1 MRHTQNIFTI
11 ANILSH
17 EECQAYIALTE
28 QAGYIAATINTNKG
42 FELRPDI
49 RNNERVILDDFKIA
63 KNLWQRVSD
72 QIPPVLEGRQ
82 ALGLNERF
90 RFYRYDVGQ
99 YFAPHYDGA
108 FRRDN
113 GEQSLLTF
121 MIYLNDDFDGGETD
135 FGEITIKP
143 ETGMAL
149 VFAHH
154 LLHEGCAVTKGR
166 KYVLRSDVMYGRVG
180 LLTSNPPLFL
190 KRY

>member
-1 MRHTQNIFTI
+1 MKFAASIFTI
-11 ANILSH
+11 NNVLSA
-17 EECQAYIALTE
+17 EECQSYIALTE
-28 QAGYIAATINTNKG
+28 QAGYAAATINTNKG
-42 FELRPDI
+42 FELRPNI
-49 RNNERVILDDFKIA
+49 RNNERVILDDFEIA
-63 KNLWQRVSD
+63 KNLWHRVSD
-72 QIPPVLEGRQ
+72 QIPPMLKGRQ

-121 MIYLNDDFDGGETD
+121 MIYLNDDFEGGETN

-149 VFAHH
+149 VFEHP
-154 LLHEGCAVTKGR
+154 LLHEGCALTKGR

-180 LLTSNPPLFL
+180 LFTSNPTLFL
-190 KRY
+190 QQY

>member
-1 MRHTQNIFTI
+1 MNPADNIFTI
-11 ANILSH
+11 AKVLTPD
-17 EECQAYIALTE
+17 ECQMYIALTE
-28 QAGYIAATINTNKG
+28 QTGYDAAPITTAAG
-42 FELRPDI
+42 FVMRPDI
-49 RNNERVILDDFKIA
+49 RNNRRVIIDDFEIA
-63 KNLWQRVSD
+63 KNLWQRVQSH
-72 QIPPVLEGRQ
+72 IPPVLEGRQ

-121 MIYLNDDFDGGETD
+121 MIYLNDDFEGGETN

-149 VFAHH
+149 VFEHH

-180 LLTSNPPLFL
+180 LLTSDPPLFL

>member
-1 MRHTQNIFTI
+1 MKFPNNLFTI
-11 ANILSH
+11 NNVLTH

-28 QAGYIAATINTNKG
+28 QKGYDAAPITTASG
-42 FELRPDI
+42 FEMRPDI
-49 RNNERVILDDFKIA
+49 RNNERVILDDFEIA
-63 KNLWQRVSD
+63 KNLWQKVAA

-108 FRRDN
+108 FRCDN

-121 MIYLNDDFDGGETD
+121 MIYLNDDFESGETN
-135 FGEITIKP
+135 FGEICIKP

-149 VFAHH
+149 IFEHG

-180 LLTSNPPLFL
+180 LFASNPSLFL